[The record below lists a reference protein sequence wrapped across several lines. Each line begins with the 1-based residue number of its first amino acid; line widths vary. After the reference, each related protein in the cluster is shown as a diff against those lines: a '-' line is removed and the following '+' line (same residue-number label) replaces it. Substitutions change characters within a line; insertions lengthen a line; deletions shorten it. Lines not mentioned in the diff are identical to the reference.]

1 MIADLRRTSRWRNTD
16 RRVIADLR
24 RTSRCRS
31 TDGCSRPVRVC
42 GEAIKPGREG
52 RKWLQHVAAKRLQ
65 KRLAHRATERIGNHP
80 FGQAPQAAP
89 IKRSPMA
96 ASGLAGGGVER
107 VYRLRLADR
116 PVRANVPVG
125 SRCVPLGN
133 SFAFAL
139 LECFRIIGVFGSPR
153 LRKKSYPG
161 PVH

>member
-1 MIADLRRTSRWRNTD
+1 
-16 RRVIADLR
+16 
-24 RTSRCRS
+24 
-31 TDGCSRPVRVC
+31 
-42 GEAIKPGREG
+42 
-52 RKWLQHVAAKRLQ
+52 LQQVAAERLQ

-80 FGQAPQAAP
+80 FGTSSASRP
-89 IKRSPMA
+89 RSSDHPCA

-161 PVH
+161 PCALTFFPCGVRHSIISPRFCAQKQTA